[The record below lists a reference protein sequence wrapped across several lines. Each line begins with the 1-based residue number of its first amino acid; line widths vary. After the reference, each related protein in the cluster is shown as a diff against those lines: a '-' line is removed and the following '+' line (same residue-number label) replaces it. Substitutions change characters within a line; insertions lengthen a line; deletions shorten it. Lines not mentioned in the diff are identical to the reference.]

1 MDEQLVEIYESQIL
15 MLLKQYK
22 ISKDKNGIQLINLNS
37 NAFYEIKKFYMH
49 FIKSFD
55 ERYLDEAIQ
64 RLLPELRV
72 EIDHELIEDIASFLN
87 K

>member
-1 MDEQLVEIYESQIL
+1 MEERLIEIYERQIL
-15 MLLKQYK
+15 MLLEPYK
-22 ISKDKNGIQLINLNS
+22 ISKDKNGIQLINLNA

-55 ERYLDEAIQ
+55 ERCLDEAIQ

-72 EIDHELIEDIASFLN
+72 EVDHELIEDIASFLN